1 MATRVPPST
10 KPLPEEEKPVL
21 SKDLAQ
27 PADYKK
33 VLKVI
38 SVPSISSFVDAADR
52 LGTLVLEPRGF
63 KDDGSLSSRSQG
75 VSGLYGQGELQQ
87 GRGRLLFT
95 RP

>member
-38 SVPSISSFVDAADR
+38 STVTQLI
-52 LGTLVLEPRGF
+52 RGHC
-63 KDDGSLSSRSQG
+63 
-75 VSGLYGQGELQQ
+75 
-87 GRGRLLFT
+87 
-95 RP
+95 

>member
-33 VLKVI
+33 VLKNRGA
-38 SVPSISSFVDAADR
+38 SKMTDPCQAAAKASQDCMDKANYNRDECLTFFQAYRDCKGKWLSQRREDR
-52 LGTLVLEPRGF
+52 RAGN
-63 KDDGSLSSRSQG
+63 
-75 VSGLYGQGELQQ
+75 Y
-87 GRGRLLFT
+87 
-95 RP
+95 